1 MYPKFLIFKLSNVFN
16 KDALSIRK
24 RPLCSTSNKRNKELQ
39 HLSKELSLA
48 ENFLSTQFS
57 TIDFFILT
65 KFITSYNKKSLQNS
79 LFTQQKKLS
88 SLTRDCSLPIF
99 TANETITNSR
109 NMNYPRKNLIYL
121 KQFYTF
127 ESNQKKLENLISSL
141 PLKRF
146 IVRFL
151 ITLNPMKPKVK
162 QKRISRI
169 LIILIFTTANRIH
182 VYYVNL
188 ASYETLEKIKIS
200 L

>member
-1 MYPKFLIFKLSNVFN
+1 MKEKW
-16 KDALSIRK
+16 KKKRK
-24 RPLCSTSNKRNKELQ
+24 RKRTRKNKNREIAAEIIM
-39 HLSKELSLA
+39 HSKKKFSL
-48 ENFLSTQFS
+48 LR
-57 TIDFFILT
+57 
-65 KFITSYNKKSLQNS
+65 
-79 LFTQQKKLS
+79 
-88 SLTRDCSLPIF
+88 RDCNIPIF
-99 TANETITNSR
+99 TASKSLLISC

-188 ASYETLEKIKIS
+188 ASYETLEEIKIS